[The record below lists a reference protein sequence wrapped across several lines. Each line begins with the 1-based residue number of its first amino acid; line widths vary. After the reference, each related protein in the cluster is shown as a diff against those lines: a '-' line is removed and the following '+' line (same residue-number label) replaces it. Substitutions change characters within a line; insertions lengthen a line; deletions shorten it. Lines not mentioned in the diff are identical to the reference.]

1 MATPSAT
8 ITVQLRVSPTLRH
21 RLPAFACTTAA
32 DVSLPAGATV
42 RDLAAAVGLD
52 LGRENLLC
60 GLNGRLAGTDSP
72 LSDGDRVYLMH
83 PSAGGC

>member
-21 RLPAFACTTAA
+21 RLPAFAGTTAA
-32 DVSLPAGATV
+32 DVSLPAGSTV

-52 LGRENLLC
+52 
-60 GLNGRLAGTDSP
+60 RLAGTDSP